1 MVRGVANYQFYTL
14 VDAYIEATSILRSQ
28 SVVPGASR
36 SATPRASAHA
46 TSGEFGTG
54 PGRFG
59 HLERMLYALGELL
72 TPRVRFCECGVKR
85 GVNDRASRL
94 NPFTPLFTP

>member
-1 MVRGVANYQFYTL
+1 MVRGVANYRFYTL

-36 SATPRASAHA
+36 SAMRHLAPFSAK
-46 TSGEFGTG
+46 SSPLDD

-59 HLERMLYALGELL
+59 YLHTSLSALSHSDVLSGLEIAI
-72 TPRVRFCECGVKR
+72 
-85 GVNDRASRL
+85 SRNL
-94 NPFTPLFTP
+94 P